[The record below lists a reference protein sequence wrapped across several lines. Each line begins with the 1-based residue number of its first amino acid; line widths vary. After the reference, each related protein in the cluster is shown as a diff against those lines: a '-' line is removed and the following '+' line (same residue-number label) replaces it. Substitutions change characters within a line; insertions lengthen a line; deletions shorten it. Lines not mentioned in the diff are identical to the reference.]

1 MNSKMKKVLST
12 FLVGAMLL
20 TTLAGCGGNDN
31 SSTSTTGSG
40 TEGTSSAAE
49 GSTAVAEPGTDEY
62 RINVLVGSSSIDSS
76 DETYV
81 GKLIKEKFNVVFDYE
96 IYAGD
101 MVEKTNLQL
110 AGGDYGDIV
119 NVQWDNNVANWID
132 AGAVIPL
139 DDLMAEYGSDFAA
152 LHENEIPLW
161 RMAGN
166 DGKLYKWETA
176 AGLTEG
182 SGVLNDVWIRSDV
195 LEALGWPKLVNSDD
209 WIEAIRKGKEMFP
222 STEEGVKTEGICI
235 PFGESWGMSLTQIF
249 NEKGGLSGALGGTDS
264 AQWDPVN
271 EKYVDMVTD
280 YMKENLKFYN
290 TLWREGLMDP
300 ESFSMDTN
308 GMTEKMNTGIP
319 IAIYYSGWGASSANH
334 NLESLGRGDQS
345 YVPMPIQSPSQY
357 ESGTPRNLGVWHS
370 NSINSW
376 MITDNAKDPARIMQ
390 VLNWFATDEGLN
402 AIGWGEE
409 GVHYTV
415 EEDGTKVPTQ
425 EFIDIYNA
433 GGEEYDKIGF
443 NSFPFSGVPDRST
456 IHDGQYCSILLDPT
470 VVRASYSERE
480 VEVLEQYGLETFSDM
495 WHGAFVESELRDYYF
510 VAPAATIP
518 VENDLARTEEKVVQS
533 RNEYAV
539 KMIQAESDEEFEQ
552 YWNEMLKAHEE
563 LGAAEVIQFKNDQL
577 AEMEAEYAS
586 MNEESS
592 AE

>member
-1 MNSKMKKVLST
+1 MKLKIKRALLVL
-12 FLVGAMLL
+12 LAGAVLL
-20 TTLAGCGGNDN
+20 TALAGCGGDT
-31 SSTSTTGSG
+31 SSTADGSESTGSA
-40 TEGTSSAAE
+40 SE
-49 GSTAVAEPGTDEY
+49 GSTASGETSNEEY
-62 RINVLVGSSSIDSS
+62 RINVLVGSSSVDSS
-76 DETYV
+76 DETYI
-81 GKLIKEKFNVVFDYE
+81 GQLIKEKFNVVFDYE

-119 NVQWDNNVANWID
+119 NVQWDNNVVNWID
-132 AGAVIPL
+132 AGAVIAL
-139 DDLMAEYGSDFAA
+139 DDLMAEYGADFAA
-152 LHENEIPLW
+152 LHEEEIPLW
-161 RMAGN
+161 RMAGS

-182 SGVLNDVWIRSDV
+182 TNVLNDVWIRSDV
-195 LEALGWPKLVNSDD
+195 LEALGWPKLVSSDD
-209 WIEAIRKGKEMFP
+209 WIEAIRKGKELFP
-222 STEEGVKTEGICI
+222 TTEEGVQTEGICI

-271 EKYVDMVTD
+271 EEYVDMVTD

-308 GMTEKMNTGIP
+308 NMTEKMNTGIP
-319 IAIYYSGWGASSANH
+319 IAIYYSGWGASGANR
-334 NLESLGRGDQS
+334 NLETLGREDQT

-357 ESGTPRNLGVWHS
+357 ENNEPRNLGVWHS
-370 NSINSW
+370 NAINSW

-390 VLNWFATDEGLN
+390 VLNWFATEEGLN
-402 AIGWGEE
+402 ALGWGEE

-425 EFIDIYNA
+425 KFIDLYNA

-443 NSFPFSGVPDRST
+443 NSFPFSGAPDKT
-456 IHDGQYCSILLDPT
+456 TTTQNGQYFSITLDPE

-480 VEVLEQYGLETFSDM
+480 LEVLDQYGLETFVDM

-510 VAPAATIP
+510 VSPAATIP

-539 KMIQAESDEEFEQ
+539 KMIQASSDEEFEQ
-552 YWNEMLKAHEE
+552 LWEEMLQAHEE

-577 AEMEAEYAS
+577 AEMEAEYNA
-586 MNEESS
+586 MESS
-592 AE
+592 DSAE